1 MPERRIGADAR
12 ARLCAYSWRGNVREL
27 ENTIHSAVLLAT
39 GDEIGAEAIE
49 LPQMALVQ
57 AGGDSAAQFV
67 GRRME
72 DVERDVILHTLNH
85 MAGNR
90 THAATVLG
98 ISIRALR
105 NKLRDYAAAGI
116 AVPPPGVAA

>member
-1 MPERRIGADAR
+1 M
-12 ARLCAYSWRGNVREL
+12 REL
-27 ENTIHSAVLLAT
+27 ENTMHSAVLLAS
-39 GDEIGAEAIE
+39 GDEIGADALE
-49 LPQMALVQ
+49 LPQQ
-57 AGGDSAAQFV
+57 AQTPVHAGAENFV

-105 NKLRDYAAAGI
+105 NKLRDYAKAGI
-116 AVPPPGVAA
+116 TVPPPGVAA

>member
-1 MPERRIGADAR
+1 MQDA
-12 ARLCAYSWRGNVREL
+12 AASGNVREL
-27 ENTIHSAVLLAT
+27 ENIMHSAVLLAT
-39 GDEIGAEAIE
+39 GEEIGAQDIE
-49 LPQMALVQ
+49 LPQQVRAP
-57 AGGDSAAQFV
+57 AAASATAHFV

-105 NKLRDYAAAGI
+105 NKLREYAAAGVE
-116 AVPPPGVAA
+116 VPPPGVAA